1 MSTDSLQPVLALDW
15 PAVVE
20 FSVVWLCT
28 FAALE
33 FLGRSRG
40 AGVVK
45 GVLFVGVVLVLVV
58 GVSDNFSRELA
69 RLHVLLTGLLSVV
82 AIVGVAVFLPEIR
95 QALVRVGESTLE
107 AIDPSARRRPHA
119 DIGAAV
125 AEASITL
132 ARQHIGAII
141 VIERGTSLEALAQGG
156 VTVDAALSPRLLE
169 SIFWPSTPLHDLAVI
184 IRDGRI
190 AAANVELPMPPTGA
204 VPPALGSRHRA
215 AVGVTLDTD
224 AVVVVV
230 SEQTGTVRLAER
242 GHLSDPLAR
251 EDVQRVLTRQLEADA
266 NPLTSTAARAREA
279 EVAGHA

>member
-1 MSTDSLQPVLALDW
+1 MRIGLQPVLALDW
-15 PAVVE
+15 PAAVE
-20 FSVVWLCT
+20 FGVVWLCT

-45 GVLFVGVVLVLVV
+45 GVLFVGVVLVLAV

-95 QALVRVGESTLE
+95 QALVRVGETTLE
-107 AIDPSARRRPHA
+107 AIDPSARRRPQS
-119 DIGAAV
+119 DIAAAISEAAV
-125 AEASITL
+125 TL
-132 ARQHIGAII
+132 SRQHIGAIV
-141 VIERGTSLEALAQGG
+141 VIERGTSLEALAKGG
-156 VTVDAALSPRLLE
+156 VSVDAALTSRLLE

-184 IRDGRI
+184 IRNGRI

-204 VPPALGSRHRA
+204 VPPSLGSRHRA

-224 AVVVVV
+224 ALVVVV
-230 SEQTGTVRLAER
+230 SEQTGAIRLAER
-242 GHLSDPLAR
+242 GLLCDPISRDEL
-251 EDVQRVLTRQLEADA
+251 QRALTRQLEVDA
-266 NPLTSTAARAREA
+266 NPLTSTTARSADSQ
-279 EVAGHA
+279 VVGHA